1 MGRGEERL
9 EPNRYRISV
18 QEGEK
23 FLEMVGGNG
32 HPGQPTKLIPL
43 YTTDLSSQNLSKWPI

>member
-43 YTTDLSSQNLSKWPI
+43 YTTDMCSQNLSKWPI